1 MLLRNFGLNFPN
13 FIRHDVLANNSKT
26 WTNTGNPI
34 NITFSG
40 SSGYLAG
47 FASSTPTN
55 FSDNASSS
63 SSKFAFVASDSV
75 EDVSFE
81 DYNIGGNLHT
91 LDMKDNSIE
100 GTNGVLTIKGTLV
113 NNTGADVMIG
123 TLGFVILRG
132 TLTVLLIKD
141 RLPEPITIVNGNSIT
156 VQIDIDCMS
165 MVEKQTIVE

>member
-13 FIRHDVLANNSKT
+13 FIRHYTLASNSKP
-26 WTNTGNPI
+26 WTNAGNPI
-34 NITFSG
+34 NISFSG
-40 SSGYLAG
+40 SSGYLTG

-63 SSKFAFVASDSV
+63 FSTFAFVASDSV

-91 LDMKDNSIE
+91 LKIERGSIE
-100 GTNGVLTIKGTLV
+100 GTNGVLTIKGTLI

-123 TLGFVILRG
+123 TLGLVILRG
-132 TLTVLLIKD
+132 TLAVLLIKD
-141 RLPEPITIVNGNSIT
+141 RLSEPITIVNGNSIT